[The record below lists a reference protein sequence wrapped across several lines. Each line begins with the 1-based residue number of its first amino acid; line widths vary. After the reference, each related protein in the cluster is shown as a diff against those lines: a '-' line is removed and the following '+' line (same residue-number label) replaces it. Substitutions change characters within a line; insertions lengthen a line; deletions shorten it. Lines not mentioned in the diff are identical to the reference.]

1 VDDRT
6 EPPHGVVVGPTPPKG
21 RGVSATRPIPR
32 DEVVES
38 APVIVIPADEQKL
51 VHATLLNDYV
61 FGWGDTI
68 AVVLGYGSLYN
79 HSWEPNLEYRK
90 RLDDG
95 LVDFVALR
103 DIAAGEE
110 LTTNYSSSSPESAFL
125 WADLS

>member
-6 EPPHGVVVGPTPPKG
+6 DPPHGISVGPTASKG
-21 RGVSATRPIPR
+21 RGVFATRPIR
-32 DEVVES
+32 RAEVVES
-38 APVIVIPADEQKL
+38 APVIVIPADEQKR

-61 FGWGDTI
+61 FGWGDSI
-68 AVVLGYGSLYN
+68 AVALGYGSLYN
-79 HSWEPNLEYRK
+79 HAWEPNLEYRK

-95 LVDFVALR
+95 LIDFVALR
-103 DIAAGEE
+103 DIAEGEE